1 MRPLTPVVTTTCS
14 NSPVRPTV
22 ETTRIRK
29 GGLVGVLCTPD
40 GIAPAPGIL
49 LLGGSEGGL
58 HERDAQVLAA
68 EGFTVLA
75 LAYFGAPGL
84 PSGLVDIPLEYFFR
98 ALGVLAEQP
107 RANGERLG
115 ITGGSRGGEAA
126 LLVAAHDER
135 VSAVASV
142 VGSGVVTAGIDFQRG
157 ALLDILGPPTT
168 NSWTLGGEP
177 IPYLDYVIDD
187 ALRESVEHNRPI
199 RLVDAFPPPP
209 TDAAE
214 LERVSIAV
222 ENIRGPVLLLS
233 AGDDASW
240 PCVAYSEVAAN
251 RLRDHP
257 HPVEH
262 RIFDNVGHTIA
273 GPPGTSFTTTRSPGP
288 GVTFEMGGTPAA
300 NTAARAD
307 AWQATVAFFAEHLPD

>member
-1 MRPLTPVVTTTCS
+1 M
-14 NSPVRPTV
+14 RPTV
-22 ETTRIRK
+22 ETTRIRTN
-29 GGLVGVLCTPD
+29 GLVGTLCTPA

-58 HERDAQVLAA
+58 HERDAQVLAT

-98 ALGVLAEQP
+98 ALDVIADQP
-107 RANGERLG
+107 RTNGARLG

-135 VSAVASV
+135 IAAVVSV
-142 VGSGVVTAGIDFQRG
+142 VGSGVVTAGIDFERG
-157 ALLDILGPPTT
+157 ALLDILGPPST

-177 IPYLDYVIDD
+177 IPYLDYVVGD
-187 ALRESVEHNRPI
+187 AVRAQVAHNRPV
-199 RLVDAFPPPP
+199 RLVDAFPSLPDDP
-209 TDAAE
+209 DE
-214 LERVSIAV
+214 LDRISIPV

-233 AGDDASW
+233 ADEDASW
-240 PCVAYSEVAAN
+240 PCAAYSEVAAD
-251 RLRDHP
+251 RLRDHGC
-257 HPVEH
+257 PVEH
-262 RIFDNVGHTIA
+262 RVFERVGHTIA

-288 GVTFEMGGTPAA
+288 GVMFEMGGSQFA
-300 NTAARAD
+300 NTAARAE
-307 AWQATVAFFAEHLPD
+307 AWQATVGFFAEHLPD